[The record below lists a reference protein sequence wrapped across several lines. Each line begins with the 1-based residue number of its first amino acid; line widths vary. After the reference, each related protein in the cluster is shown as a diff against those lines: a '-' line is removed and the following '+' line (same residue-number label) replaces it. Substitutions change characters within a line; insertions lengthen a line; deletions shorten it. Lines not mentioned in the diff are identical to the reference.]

1 MKKLRFIT
9 LKIAAI
15 AASITVG
22 LVLGFG
28 LGVLGMLIIQFINE
42 VTR

>member
-1 MKKLRFIT
+1 MKKLRFII
-9 LKIAAI
+9 LKIATI
-15 AASITVG
+15 AASATVG

>member
-9 LKIAAI
+9 LKIATI
-15 AASITVG
+15 AASTTVG

-28 LGVLGMLIIQFINE
+28 LGVLGTLIVQFIKE